1 MYDAAMPK
9 VTEEHRAARRRQI
22 TVATLRC
29 VEREGFHK
37 TTMSHVIAESGLSAG
52 AVYTYFKS
60 KQDLIRAI
68 AETALAEVGKTVTAL
83 ADAAVPVPPGAAVQA
98 VAARMVD
105 LGEEVGVDLPRVALQ
120 CWAEA
125 ARDPDLRTA
134 LAENAGQLRDSWAA
148 YAAKAIA
155 AGQLPASADP
165 ARVANALMALLPG
178 FALQRL
184 LLGLSPEEVGAGI
197 TDLLGDAVSP
207 R

>member
-1 MYDAAMPK
+1 MYDAVMPK

-22 TVATLRC
+22 TAATLRC

-60 KQDLIRAI
+60 KQELIRAI
-68 AETALAEVGKTVTAL
+68 AETALAEVGRTVATL
-83 ADAAVPVPPGAAVQA
+83 ASADDPVPPAEAVRA
-98 VAARMVD
+98 VAARMVG
-105 LGEEVGVDLPRVALQ
+105 LGEEAGVDLPRVALQ

-125 ARDPDLRTA
+125 ARDPDLCAA
-134 LAENAGQLRDSWAA
+134 LADNAGQLRDSWAA
-148 YAAKAIA
+148 YATKAIA
-155 AGQLPASADP
+155 AGHLAASADP
-165 ARVANALMALLPG
+165 DEVALALMALLPG

-184 LLGLSPEEVGAGI
+184 LLGLSPAELGGAVAA
-197 TDLLGDAVSP
+197 LLGD